1 LKENIIEKNLDFDEI
16 LNVETLILNK
26 INWNIFLETPYELI
40 YQLLADISI
49 YFEKEKNYIHDIFNS
64 IIDLISYCFSKTN
77 IYNLYNQYVISVS
90 CFMIALEIYL
100 ETDILNEFKNFILNN
115 FYCNKTIIMIND
127 CISDIKN
134 NFENTN
140 LLNNNTH
147 ENNENIL
154 EKYNNCNFIDNQ
166 VNHSN
171 RSTIDIDA
179 NTIYVCT
186 NNDNY
191 FYNNNSDNSTIE
203 VDYEMNQ
210 KY

>member
-1 LKENIIEKNLDFDEI
+1 
-16 LNVETLILNK
+16 
-26 INWNIFLETPYELI
+26 
-40 YQLLADISI
+40 
-49 YFEKEKNYIHDIFNS
+49 
-64 IIDLISYCFSKTN
+64 
-77 IYNLYNQYVISVS
+77 
-90 CFMIALEIYL
+90 MIALEIYL